1 MSTIFLL
8 LSVFAIFRPF
18 ASSDFFTVPPLFGVI
33 IAVSDFFALAGIV
46 SSSPV
51 APVVP
56 VFVSVRR
63 MIPASVSVSP
73 VNGTVSFPVRFLVPP
88 VPFGTSLSRV
98 FAMPGLVSVFLLATL
113 AAVVS
118 WSRICRHL
126 AISRPISTEV
136 LLVVGPVRSA
146 PRLGFVAALAD
157 DFQPAL
163 AFPAKLGNALREVDV
178 NAAVVDQDVVH
189 LTDEKVLGQIGR
201 PLTRTE
207 K

>member
-1 MSTIFLL
+1 MSTFFLL
-8 LSVFAIFRPF
+8 LSVFAVFRPF

-63 MIPASVSVSP
+63 MVPASVSVSP

-88 VPFGTSLSRV
+88 VRWPFGTSLSRV
-98 FAMPGLVSVFLLATL
+98 FAMPGLVSVFLSATL

-118 WSRICRHL
+118 WSRVCRHL
-126 AISRPISTEV
+126 AISRPISTEA
-136 LLVVGPVRSA
+136 LLVVGPVRSS

-163 AFPAKLGNALREVDV
+163 SFPAELGNALREVDV

-189 LTDEKVLGQIGR
+189 LTDEKV
-201 PLTRTE
+201 
-207 K
+207 